1 MAGSVTGNIFKVMT
15 WGESH
20 GYGLGAVVDGCP
32 AGIEIDEEYIQKDM
46 DRRRPGGN
54 KFGTK
59 RNEGDKIKILSGVFE
74 GKTTGTPISLAVINE
89 NQRSGDYGNI
99 MEVFRPG
106 HADMGFYK
114 KYGFRDYR
122 GGGRSSGR
130 ETLARVAAGA
140 VARKF
145 LSQLGISIKSYTL
158 QIGSVKAEKK
168 NIEDIFENQFFM
180 PDKEAAEKAEALLK
194 ETSEKGDSLGGV
206 VECVISGMPIGI
218 GEPVF
223 EKLDSSLAKAFMS
236 IGAVKGV
243 EFGGG
248 FSVAEASGSENNDEF
263 YMGENGKI
271 LKKTNNS
278 GGILGGMSDG
288 ADIVARI
295 AFKPTPSISQK
306 QNTVDIHGENR
317 EIEIKGRHDPVIVPR
332 AVVVTEAM
340 AAITAA
346 DMMLMNLSANIE
358 NIKKV
363 YGVV

>member
-180 PDKEAAEKAEALLK
+180 PDKEAAE
-194 ETSEKGDSLGGV
+194 
-206 VECVISGMPIGI
+206 
-218 GEPVF
+218 
-223 EKLDSSLAKAFMS
+223 
-236 IGAVKGV
+236 
-243 EFGGG
+243 
-248 FSVAEASGSENNDEF
+248 
-263 YMGENGKI
+263 
-271 LKKTNNS
+271 
-278 GGILGGMSDG
+278 
-288 ADIVARI
+288 
-295 AFKPTPSISQK
+295 
-306 QNTVDIHGENR
+306 
-317 EIEIKGRHDPVIVPR
+317 
-332 AVVVTEAM
+332 
-340 AAITAA
+340 
-346 DMMLMNLSANIE
+346 
-358 NIKKV
+358 
-363 YGVV
+363 